1 MKKPLLALGF
11 ALALSLPLL
20 LCAGAASPRLAAAA
34 PHQEPPPSEEGI
46 ERGDE
51 SHMEGHAHGPR
62 PINWLDFS
70 DKETPPFVAL
80 AINFAILVG
89 VYWYFGK
96 KPIAEALVQR
106 RNRIAKEI
114 EEAQRMKKEAEKRAE
129 QYQAKLAS
137 LGEELDVTKKALVE
151 AGRGEKER
159 IVKEAEEKA
168 ERMQRDALFLLEQEV
183 KQMRQDLAR
192 ETIELALNAAEDL
205 LRKNITQADHERLAD
220 EYLAELTKKHMTKG
234 GAAPRAGGAS

>member
-1 MKKPLLALGF
+1 MKRPLVALGLTLAL
-11 ALALSLPLL
+11 LLPL
-20 LCAGAASPRLAAAA
+20 AAAAA
-34 PHQEPPPSEEGI
+34 PHQEPPPAEEGI
-46 ERGDE
+46 ARGDE

-70 DKETPPFVAL
+70 DKETPPFLAM

-89 VYWYFGK
+89 IYWYFGK

-114 EEAQRMKKEAEKRAE
+114 DEAQRMKKEAEKRAE

-137 LGEELDVTKKALVE
+137 LGEELDVTKRALVE

-192 ETIELALNAAEDL
+192 ETVELAISAAEDL
-205 LRKNITQADHERLAD
+205 LRKKVTPADHERLAD
-220 EYLAELTKKHMTKG
+220 EYLAELTKKHVTKSG
-234 GAAPRAGGAS
+234 APRSPGGTS